1 MTAPTVWQS
10 CLRGVDVFAE
20 LLRNLRA
27 WVIGLL
33 CASTQSPITQ
43 AHSCGVGNPIRPSC
57 SAQTLRRVS
66 SFALLSQRLVQLLT
80 TITKN
85 YKTCFCKEDRR
96 QS

>member
-1 MTAPTVWQS
+1 MTAPAVWQS

-33 CASTQSPITQ
+33 CASSQSPITQ
-43 AHSCGVGNPIRPSC
+43 AHSYGVGNSIHPSC

-66 SFALLSQRLVQLLT
+66 SLLVVLRNLYLY
-80 TITKN
+80 I
-85 YKTCFCKEDRR
+85 TCFCKEDRR
-96 QS
+96 QL